1 MPKFQ
6 YTARNLSGGKV
17 SGNVEAEGEIAAAR
31 LLENRE
37 LFPIDVWN
45 PEAGESATS
54 FRRRISSRDLGVMY
68 GQLSDLLAS
77 GVPLL
82 RSLKSL
88 VKSTVNKRLAV
99 VLREIHNE
107 VADGQSLHK
116 SKAGRQDIFPTLHT
130 VMVQAGERASFL
142 DDVLESLS
150 VFLERLDEL
159 QGKVLGALVYPS
171 MLVLL
176 GGSVMIGA
184 LVFFVP
190 KFEPMLAGIDKP
202 MPTEIVFL
210 LSESVRRY
218 WLIIAAGIGGLIAF
232 FWSVLQSQA
241 GKQAMERWR
250 LKIPVA
256 GNALRMVAITRFCR
270 ILGTMLANGVPILQ
284 ALAISRDATGS
295 VLLAKNIDEAI
306 ENVRAGEPL
315 TEPLKAGGMF
325 PEQVIA
331 MISVAEESNQMQ
343 KVLLQIADSVERRTN
358 QQVDQSVRLIEPAI
372 LSLVAAGIGFLA
384 LGLLLPIFTM
394 ASSLGQN
401 KNRLAKPNKMA
412 WARLTFC
419 S

>member
-45 PEAGESATS
+45 SEAGESATS

-107 VADGQSLHK
+107 VADGQSLHE
-116 SKAGRQDIFPTLHT
+116 SMAGHQDIFPTLHT

-159 QGKVLGALVYPS
+159 QGKVLGALVYPT

-210 LSESVRRY
+210 LSEIVRRY

-295 VLLAKNIDEAI
+295 ALLAKNIDEAI

-358 QQVDQSVRLIEPAI
+358 QQVDQAVRLIEPAI
-372 LSLVAAGIGFLA
+372 LCLVAVGIGFLA

-394 ASSLGQN
+394 ASSLGQ
-401 KNRLAKPNKMA
+401 
-412 WARLTFC
+412 

>member
-37 LFPIDVWN
+37 LFPIDVWSL
-45 PEAGESATS
+45 EAGGSATS

-107 VADGQSLHK
+107 IADGQSLHK
-116 SKAGRQDIFPTLHT
+116 SMAGHQDIFPTLHT

-325 PEQVIA
+325 PDQVIA
-331 MISVAEESNQMQ
+331 MISIAEESNQMQ

-358 QQVDQSVRLIEPAI
+358 QQVDQAVRLIEPAI
-372 LSLVAAGIGFLA
+372 LCLVAAGIGFLA

-394 ASSLGQN
+394 ASSLGQ
-401 KNRLAKPNKMA
+401 
-412 WARLTFC
+412 

>member
-45 PEAGESATS
+45 SEAGESATS

-116 SKAGRQDIFPTLHT
+116 SMAGHQDIFPTLHT

-358 QQVDQSVRLIEPAI
+358 QQVDQAVRLIEPAI
-372 LSLVAAGIGFLA
+372 LCLVAAGIGFLA

-394 ASSLGQN
+394 ASSLGQ
-401 KNRLAKPNKMA
+401 
-412 WARLTFC
+412 

>member
-37 LFPIDVWN
+37 LFPIDVWS
-45 PEAGESATS
+45 PEAGGSATS

-107 VADGQSLHK
+107 VADGQSLHE
-116 SKAGRQDIFPTLHT
+116 SMAGHQDIFPTLHT

-159 QGKVLGALVYPS
+159 QSKVLGALVYPS

-256 GNALRMVAITRFCR
+256 GTALRMVAITRFCR

-295 VLLAKNIDEAI
+295 ALLAKNIDEAI

-358 QQVDQSVRLIEPAI
+358 QQVDQAVRLIEPAI
-372 LSLVAAGIGFLA
+372 LCLVAVGIGFLA

-394 ASSLGQN
+394 ASSLGQ
-401 KNRLAKPNKMA
+401 
-412 WARLTFC
+412 

>member
-17 SGNVEAEGEIAAAR
+17 SGNVVAEGEIAAAR

-37 LFPIDVWN
+37 LFPIDVWS
-45 PEAGESATS
+45 PEAGGSATS

-107 VADGQSLHK
+107 VADGQSLHE
-116 SKAGRQDIFPTLHT
+116 SMAGHQDIFPTLHT

-190 KFEPMLAGIDKP
+190 KFEPMLAGMDKP

-295 VLLAKNIDEAI
+295 ALLAKNIDEAI

-315 TEPLKAGGMF
+315 TEPLKAGGMV

-358 QQVDQSVRLIEPAI
+358 QQVDQAVRLIEPAI
-372 LSLVAAGIGFLA
+372 LCLVAVGIGFLA

-394 ASSLGQN
+394 ASSLGQ
-401 KNRLAKPNKMA
+401 
-412 WARLTFC
+412 

>member
-37 LFPIDVWN
+37 LFPIDVWS
-45 PEAGESATS
+45 PEAGGSATS

-107 VADGQSLHK
+107 VADGQSLHE
-116 SKAGRQDIFPTLHT
+116 SMAGHQDIFPTLHT

-159 QGKVLGALVYPS
+159 QSKVLGALVYPS

-295 VLLAKNIDEAI
+295 ALLAKNIDEAI

-358 QQVDQSVRLIEPAI
+358 QQVDQAVRLIEPAI
-372 LSLVAAGIGFLA
+372 LCLVAVGIGFLA

-394 ASSLGQN
+394 ASSLGQ
-401 KNRLAKPNKMA
+401 
-412 WARLTFC
+412 

>member
-6 YTARNLSGGKV
+6 YTARNLSGAKV
-17 SGNVEAEGEIAAAR
+17 SGQIEADAVGNATR
-31 LLENRE
+31 SLESHD

-45 PEAGESATS
+45 VEDNENTTS
-54 FRRRISSRDLGVMY
+54 FRRRISSRDLGIMY
-68 GQLSDLLAS
+68 GQLSDLLGS

-82 RSLKSL
+82 RALKSL
-88 VKSTVNKRLAV
+88 VKSTVNKRLAD

-107 VADGQSLHK
+107 VADGKSLHE
-116 SKAGRQDIFPTLHT
+116 SMSGHQDIFPTLHT

-142 DDVLESLS
+142 EEVLSSLS

-159 QGKVLGALVYPS
+159 RNKVLGALVYPT
-171 MLVLL
+171 MLVIL
-176 GGSVMIGA
+176 GTLVMIGA
-184 LVFFVP
+184 LLFFVP
-190 KFEPMLAGIDKP
+190 KFEPMLAEVDKP
-202 MPTEIVFL
+202 MPTEVVFF
-210 LSESVRRY
+210 LSETLRNH
-218 WLIIAAGIGGLIAF
+218 WLILAAGIAGVISF

-241 GKQAMERWR
+241 GKQAIERWR

-256 GNALRMVAITRFCR
+256 GNALKMVSITRFCR

-295 VLLAKNIDEAI
+295 TLLAVNIEDAL

-315 TEPLKAGGMF
+315 TAPFKAGGLF

-331 MISVAEESNQMQ
+331 MISVAEESNQLQ

-358 QQVDQSVRLIEPAI
+358 QQVDQAVRLIEPVI
-372 LSLVAAGIGFLA
+372 LCLVAAGIGFLA

-394 ASSLGQN
+394 ASSLG
-401 KNRLAKPNKMA
+401 A
-412 WARLTFC
+412 
-419 S
+419 

>member
-37 LFPIDVWN
+37 LFPIDVWS
-45 PEAGESATS
+45 PEAGGSATS

-107 VADGQSLHK
+107 VADGQSLHE
-116 SKAGRQDIFPTLHT
+116 SMAGHQDIFPTLHT

-159 QGKVLGALVYPS
+159 QSKVLGALVYPS

-210 LSESVRRY
+210 LSEIVRRY

-256 GNALRMVAITRFCR
+256 GTALRMVAITRFCR

-295 VLLAKNIDEAI
+295 ALLAKNIDEAI

-358 QQVDQSVRLIEPAI
+358 QQVDQAVRLIEPAI
-372 LSLVAAGIGFLA
+372 LCLVAAGIGFLA

-394 ASSLGQN
+394 ASSLGQ
-401 KNRLAKPNKMA
+401 
-412 WARLTFC
+412 

>member
-17 SGNVEAEGEIAAAR
+17 SGNVVAEGEIAAAR

-37 LFPIDVWN
+37 LFPIDVWS
-45 PEAGESATS
+45 PEAGGSATS

-68 GQLSDLLAS
+68 GQLSDLLGS

-116 SKAGRQDIFPTLHT
+116 SMAGHQDIFPTLHT

-218 WLIIAAGIGGLIAF
+218 WLIIVAGIGGLIAF

-295 VLLAKNIDEAI
+295 ALLAKNIDEAI

-358 QQVDQSVRLIEPAI
+358 QQVDQAVRLIEPAI
-372 LSLVAAGIGFLA
+372 LCLVAAGIGFLA

-394 ASSLGQN
+394 ASSLGQ
-401 KNRLAKPNKMA
+401 
-412 WARLTFC
+412 

>member
-37 LFPIDVWN
+37 LFPIDVWS
-45 PEAGESATS
+45 PEAGGSATS

-107 VADGQSLHK
+107 VADGQSLHE
-116 SKAGRQDIFPTLHT
+116 SMAGHQDIFPTLHT

-159 QGKVLGALVYPS
+159 QSKVLGALVYPS

-210 LSESVRRY
+210 LSEIVRRY

-256 GNALRMVAITRFCR
+256 GTALRMVAITRFCR

-295 VLLAKNIDEAI
+295 ALLAKNIDEAI

-358 QQVDQSVRLIEPAI
+358 QQVDQAVRLIEPAI
-372 LSLVAAGIGFLA
+372 LCLVAVGIGFLA

-394 ASSLGQN
+394 ASSLGQ
-401 KNRLAKPNKMA
+401 
-412 WARLTFC
+412 

>member
-45 PEAGESATS
+45 SEAGESATS

-116 SKAGRQDIFPTLHT
+116 SMAGHQDIFPTLHT

-295 VLLAKNIDEAI
+295 ALLAKNIDEAI

-358 QQVDQSVRLIEPAI
+358 QQVDQAVRLIEPAI
-372 LSLVAAGIGFLA
+372 LCLVAAGIGFLA

-394 ASSLGQN
+394 ASSLGQ
-401 KNRLAKPNKMA
+401 
-412 WARLTFC
+412 

>member
-37 LFPIDVWN
+37 LFPIDVWS
-45 PEAGESATS
+45 PEAGGSATS

-116 SKAGRQDIFPTLHT
+116 SMAGHQDIFPTLHT

-159 QGKVLGALVYPS
+159 QGKVLGALVYPT

-190 KFEPMLAGIDKP
+190 KFEPMLAGMDKP

-295 VLLAKNIDEAI
+295 TLLAKNIDEAI

-358 QQVDQSVRLIEPAI
+358 QQVDQAVRLIEPAI
-372 LSLVAAGIGFLA
+372 LCLVAAGIGFLA

-394 ASSLGQN
+394 ASSLGQ
-401 KNRLAKPNKMA
+401 
-412 WARLTFC
+412 

>member
-37 LFPIDVWN
+37 LFPIDVWS
-45 PEAGESATS
+45 PEAGGSATS

-107 VADGQSLHK
+107 VADGQSLHE
-116 SKAGRQDIFPTLHT
+116 SMAGHQDIFPTLHT

-159 QGKVLGALVYPS
+159 QGKVLGALVYPT

-295 VLLAKNIDEAI
+295 ALLAKNIDEAI

-358 QQVDQSVRLIEPAI
+358 QQVDQAVRLIEPAI
-372 LSLVAAGIGFLA
+372 LCLVAAGIGFLA

-394 ASSLGQN
+394 ASSLGQ
-401 KNRLAKPNKMA
+401 
-412 WARLTFC
+412 

>member
-37 LFPIDVWN
+37 LFPIDVWS
-45 PEAGESATS
+45 PEAGGSATS

-116 SKAGRQDIFPTLHT
+116 SMAGHQDIFPTLHT

-159 QGKVLGALVYPS
+159 QGKVLGALVYPT

-295 VLLAKNIDEAI
+295 ALLAKNIDEAI

-358 QQVDQSVRLIEPAI
+358 QQVDQAVRLIEPAI
-372 LSLVAAGIGFLA
+372 LCLVAAGIGFLA

-394 ASSLGQN
+394 ASSLGQ
-401 KNRLAKPNKMA
+401 
-412 WARLTFC
+412 

>member
-37 LFPIDVWN
+37 LFPIDVWS
-45 PEAGESATS
+45 PEAGGSATS

-116 SKAGRQDIFPTLHT
+116 SMAGHQDIFPTLHT

-159 QGKVLGALVYPS
+159 QSKVLGALVYPS

-210 LSESVRRY
+210 LSEIVRRY

-256 GNALRMVAITRFCR
+256 GTALRMVAITRFCR

-295 VLLAKNIDEAI
+295 ALLAKNIDEAI

-358 QQVDQSVRLIEPAI
+358 QQVDQAVRLIEPAI
-372 LSLVAAGIGFLA
+372 LCLVAAGIGFLA

-394 ASSLGQN
+394 ASSLGQ
-401 KNRLAKPNKMA
+401 
-412 WARLTFC
+412 